1 MMAQVTEFPAFSFSL
16 IPVLECEGVWDV
28 QQYMEGRKD
37 RQEGGGGGGGRKRKK
52 MNVYC

>member
-28 QQYMEGRKD
+28 QQYMEGRTDK
-37 RQEGGGGGGGRKRKK
+37 REEVGVEGGKGRK
-52 MNVYC
+52 